1 MCLAVAEALFA
12 AAWDRRHAGVG
23 AARHYE
29 VTFEDEARA
38 RADWRRRREEA
49 DTKRIAPSVGP
60 NWDEKGR
67 WRVVVTVDWQHYEH
81 NNVIEART
89 ALLAVRRQARRMG
102 AWGHRVLV
110 IGDSQVTIGVLAK
123 GRSSSWGLLRQ
134 CRKLA
139 ALHLGLGI
147 TLVMRYIPTDRN
159 LADGPSRG
167 WRIGVAPKTSEIVRI
182 PDAIPDAPAGASAED
197 VATLPGGMPAYGNRW
212 GGFG

>member
-12 AAWDRRHAGVG
+12 AARDRRLVGQGV
-23 AARHYE
+23 ARDYA

-38 RADWRRRREEA
+38 RASWCRRQEEA
-49 DTKRIAPSVGP
+49 HAKHIAPPVGP
-60 NWDEKGR
+60 NWDDKGR
-67 WRVVVTVDWQHYEH
+67 WRVVVTVDWQHNEH
-81 NNVIEART
+81 NNVTEART
-89 ALLAVRRQARRMG
+89 ALLAIRRQARRMG

-167 WRIGVAPKTSEIVRI
+167 WRIGVAPKSSEIVPV
-182 PDAIPDAPAGASAED
+182 PDAAPLLPAGASTED
-197 VATLPGGMPAYGNRW
+197 AAALLGGAPVYGTRW